1 MAFRSFLRSMH
12 ITEELMP
19 GLLALRAHHA
29 AGALREIKER
39 RRALKS
45 LRTALRRHEE
55 ALLSAL
61 HADMR
66 KPRFE
71 GYLADVAL
79 VHSELDHVLRHLED
93 WTRVQ
98 HPPTPLSLQ
107 PARSTLLLEPL
118 GVVLIIAP
126 WNYPAQL
133 VLNPLIAALAAGN
146 CAVVKPSNETPHT
159 AAVVERILA
168 EALPREVLVVQGP
181 GMLVGERLIT
191 PFRFDHIF
199 FTGSP
204 AVGRRIM
211 ALAAPHLTPVTLE
224 LGGKSPAIVD
234 RRVDVERA
242 ADRIAWGKFFNAGQT
257 CIAPD
262 HVLVHTAVQERFLEA
277 LKRAVLRYYGTDP
290 QQSPHYA
297 RLVNDKRFGIV
308 QRYLGEGTALVG
320 GASDAGDRYIAPTVL
335 THVPSDAACM
345 QEEIFGPV
353 LPVLPWTGREE
364 VLAQVARNPH
374 PLAAYIFSS
383 DRDAQR
389 YFSRHIAF
397 GGGCINH
404 CMLHFGHPEM
414 PFGGVGTSGMG
425 RYHGRQGVLLFSNH
439 KNLVQAS
446 TLIEHGLQQPPYSTW
461 KERVLRW
468 VVG

>member
-1 MAFRSFLRSMH
+1 MQ
-12 ITEELMP
+12 ITEP
-19 GLLALRAHHA
+19 LLPRLQALRAHHA
-29 AGALREIKER
+29 TGALRTVNER
-39 RRALKS
+39 REALK
-45 LRTALRRHEE
+45 ALRAALRKHEE
-55 ALLSAL
+55 ALLTAL

-79 VHSELDHVLRHLED
+79 VHSELDHTLQHLTE
-93 WTRVQ
+93 WTRPQ
-98 HPPTPLSLQ
+98 YPPTPLSLQ
-107 PARSTLLLEPL
+107 PARSTLLLEAL

-159 AAVVERILA
+159 AAVVERILT
-168 EALPREVLVVQGP
+168 EALPEEVLVVQGP
-181 GMLVGERLIT
+181 GKLVGERLIT

-204 AVGRRIM
+204 AVGREIM

-234 RRVDVERA
+234 RKSDVERA
-242 ADRIAWGKFFNAGQT
+242 AERITWSKFFNAGQT
-257 CIAPD
+257 CIATD
-262 HVLVHTAVQERFLEA
+262 HVLVHSAVQERFLA
-277 LKRAVLRYYGTDP
+277 AVQRSIHRYYGTDP
-290 QQSPHYA
+290 QRSPDLA
-297 RLVNDKRFGIV
+297 RLVNDRRFNTV
-308 QRYLGEGTALVG
+308 QGYLGEGTVLAG
-320 GASDAGDRYIAPTVL
+320 GTSEAADRYIAPTVL
-335 THVPSDAACM
+335 TAVAPHARCM

-353 LPVLPWTGREE
+353 MPVLPWTEREE
-364 VLAQVARNPH
+364 VLAHVARNPQ

-383 DRDAQR
+383 DRGAQR
-389 YFSRHIAF
+389 YFTERIAF

-404 CMLHFGHPEM
+404 CMLHFGHAEL

-425 RYHGRQGVLLFSNH
+425 RYHGKQGVQLFSNQ
-439 KNLVQAS
+439 KGLVHAS
-446 TLIEHGLQQPPYSTW
+446 TLIEHGLQQPPYSRW

>member
-1 MAFRSFLRSMH
+1 
-12 ITEELMP
+12 MP

-29 AGALREIKER
+29 AGALREINER

-55 ALLSAL
+55 ALLTAL

-168 EALPREVLVVQGP
+168 EALPREVMVVQGP
-181 GMLVGERLIT
+181 GALVGERLIT

-234 RRVDVERA
+234 RSVDVERA

-262 HVLVHTAVQERFLEA
+262 HVLVHTAVQERFLA
-277 LKRAVLRYYGTDP
+277 AMKRAVLRHYGTDP

-308 QRYLGEGTALVG
+308 QRYLREGTALVG

-383 DRDAQR
+383 DRGAQR

-404 CMLHFGHPEM
+404 CMLHFGHPGM
-414 PFGGVGTSGMG
+414 AFGGVGTSGMG
-425 RYHGRQGVLLFSNH
+425 RYHGRQGLLQFSNQ

-446 TLIEHGLQQPPYSTW
+446 TLIEHGLQQPPYSAW

-468 VVG
+468 VMG

>member
-1 MAFRSFLRSMH
+1 
-12 ITEELMP
+12 MP

-29 AGALREIKER
+29 AGALREINER

-55 ALLSAL
+55 ALLTAL

-168 EALPREVLVVQGP
+168 EALPREVVVVQGP
-181 GMLVGERLIT
+181 GALVGERLIT

-234 RRVDVERA
+234 RSVDVERA

-262 HVLVHTAVQERFLEA
+262 HVLVHTAVQERFLA
-277 LKRAVLRYYGTDP
+277 AMKRAVLRHYGTDP

-308 QRYLGEGTALVG
+308 QRYLGEGTVLVG

-383 DRDAQR
+383 DRGAQR

-404 CMLHFGHPEM
+404 CMLHFGHPGM
-414 PFGGVGTSGMG
+414 AFGGVGTSGMG
-425 RYHGRQGVLLFSNH
+425 RYHGRQGLLQFSNQ

-446 TLIEHGLQQPPYSTW
+446 TLIEHGLQQPPYSAW

-468 VVG
+468 VMG

>member
-1 MAFRSFLRSMH
+1 
-12 ITEELMP
+12 
-19 GLLALRAHHA
+19 
-29 AGALREIKER
+29 
-39 RRALKS
+39 
-45 LRTALRRHEE
+45 
-55 ALLSAL
+55 
-61 HADMR
+61 
-66 KPRFE
+66 
-71 GYLADVAL
+71 
-79 VHSELDHVLRHLED
+79 
-93 WTRVQ
+93 
-98 HPPTPLSLQ
+98 
-107 PARSTLLLEPL
+107 
-118 GVVLIIAP
+118 VV
-126 WNYPAQL
+126 
-133 VLNPLIAALAAGN
+133 
-146 CAVVKPSNETPHT
+146 
-159 AAVVERILA
+159 
-168 EALPREVLVVQGP
+168 VVQGP
-181 GMLVGERLIT
+181 GALVGERLIT

-234 RRVDVERA
+234 RSVDVERA

-262 HVLVHTAVQERFLEA
+262 HVLVHTAVQERFLA
-277 LKRAVLRYYGTDP
+277 AMKRAVLRHYGTDP

-308 QRYLGEGTALVG
+308 QRYLGEGTVLVG

-383 DRDAQR
+383 DRGAQR

-404 CMLHFGHPEM
+404 CMLHFGHPGM
-414 PFGGVGTSGMG
+414 AFGGVGTSGMG
-425 RYHGRQGVLLFSNH
+425 RYHGRQGLLQFSNQ

-446 TLIEHGLQQPPYSTW
+446 TLIEHGLQQPPYSAW

-468 VVG
+468 VMG

>member
-383 DRDAQR
+383 DRVAQR
-389 YFSRHIAF
+389 YFSRQIAF

>member
-1 MAFRSFLRSMH
+1 MH

-19 GLLALRAHHA
+19 RLHALRERHA
-29 AGALREIKER
+29 AGALRDIAGR

-45 LRTALRRHEE
+45 LRAALRRHEE
-55 ALLSAL
+55 ALLTAL
-61 HADMR
+61 HTDMR

-79 VHSELDHVLRHLED
+79 VHSELDHILAHLDD
-93 WTRVQ
+93 WTRPQ
-98 HPPTPLSLQ
+98 HPSTPLSLQ

-168 EALPREVLVVQGP
+168 EALPQDVLVVQGP
-181 GMLVGERLIT
+181 GRLVGERLIT

-204 AVGRRIM
+204 AVGRQIM

-224 LGGKSPAIVD
+224 LGGKSPTIVD

-242 ADRIAWGKFFNAGQT
+242 AERITWGKFFNAGQT

-262 HVLVHTAVQERFLEA
+262 HVLVHTAVQERFLA
-277 LKRAVLRYYGTDP
+277 AVKRTVERFYGTDP
-290 QQSPHYA
+290 QRSPCYA
-297 RLVNDKRFGIV
+297 RLVNDRRFSTV
-308 QRYLGEGTALVG
+308 QGYLGEGSVLVG
-320 GASDAGDRYIAPTVL
+320 GTADAGDRYIAPTVL
-335 THVPSDAACM
+335 TDVPAEAGCM
-345 QEEIFGPV
+345 REEIFGPV
-353 LPVLPWTGREE
+353 LPVLPWTEREE

-383 DRDAQR
+383 DRGAQR
-389 YFSRHIAF
+389 YFSERIAF

-404 CMLHFGHPEM
+404 CMLHFGHTEM
-414 PFGGVGTSGMG
+414 SFGGVGTSGMG
-425 RYHGRQGVLLFSNH
+425 RYHGRQGLLQFSNQ
-439 KNLVQAS
+439 KNLLHAS
-446 TLIEHGLQQPPYSTW
+446 TLIEHGLQQPPYNSW

>member
-1 MAFRSFLRSMH
+1 MQ
-12 ITEELMP
+12 ITDV
-19 GLLALRAHHA
+19 LLPRLHALRAHHA
-29 AGALREIKER
+29 TGALRPLDAR
-39 RRALKS
+39 RKALKA
-45 LRTALRRHEE
+45 LRAALRRHEE
-55 ALLSAL
+55 ALLAAL

-71 GYLADVAL
+71 GYLADTAL
-79 VHSELDHVLRHLED
+79 VHSELDHTLQHLAE
-93 WTRVQ
+93 WTRPQ

-159 AAVVERILA
+159 AAVVERILT
-168 EALPREVLVVQGP
+168 EALPQEVLVVQGP
-181 GMLVGERLIT
+181 GKLVGERLIT

-204 AVGRRIM
+204 AVGREIM

-234 RRVDVERA
+234 RKVDVERA
-242 ADRIAWGKFFNAGQT
+242 AERITWSKFFNAGQT
-257 CIAPD
+257 CIATD
-262 HVLVHTAVQERFLEA
+262 HVLVHSAVQERFLT
-277 LKRAVLRYYGTDP
+277 AVQRNIQRYYGNDP
-290 QQSPHYA
+290 QRSPDYA
-297 RLVNDKRFGIV
+297 RLVNDRRFRTV
-308 QRYLGEGTALVG
+308 QGYLSEGTVRAG
-320 GASDAGDRYIAPTVL
+320 GASDAGERYIAPTVL
-335 THVPSDAACM
+335 TEVPTDARCM

-353 LPVLPWTGREE
+353 MPVLSWTEREE
-364 VLAQVARNPH
+364 VLAHVARNPH

-383 DRDAQR
+383 DRDTQQ
-389 YFSRHIAF
+389 YFTERIAF

-404 CMLHFGHPEM
+404 CMLHFGHAEL
-414 PFGGVGTSGMG
+414 PFGGVGNSGMG
-425 RYHGRQGVLLFSNH
+425 RYHGRQGVLLFSNQ
-439 KNLVQAS
+439 KGLVHAS
-446 TLIEHGLQQPPYSTW
+446 TLIEHGLQQPPYSPW